1 MSDTDFF
8 ARIWGARGSLPA
20 SAGKSSQF
28 GCNSACVEL
37 RCGGRVL
44 VLDAGSGIFPLG
56 HKLLDGDR
64 RQVDL
69 LFSHCHYDHIEGLP
83 FFRPLHSREWTVRIW
98 SGHMAGR
105 MSTEEIVAGYMR
117 EPYFPVGP
125 GCFAADVSC
134 RDFKPGDVI
143 EAGDGITIRTGR
155 LNHPG
160 GDVGYRIEYGGKSF
174 CYITD
179 TEHVPGKPD
188 RTVLSLIEGADVV
201 IYDSS
206 YSDEHFEAHQGFG
219 HSTWQEGARLCDAA
233 GAGQLIAFHHLPEND
248 DRALEKFEAA
258 LGRMRPASRL
268 AREGMVIVP
277 GKPVR

>member
-1 MSDTDFF
+1 MSERDFF

-20 SAGKSSQF
+20 TGGKGSEF
-28 GCNSACVEL
+28 GCNSPCVEV
-37 RCGGRVL
+37 RCGTRIL

-56 HKLLDGDR
+56 HKLIEQERGE
-64 RQVDL
+64 VDL

-83 FFRPLHSREWTVRIW
+83 FFRPLYSCEWNVRIW

-105 MSTEEIVAGYMR
+105 MSTAEIVSGYMR

-125 GCFAADVSC
+125 SCFAAKLSC

-143 EAGDGITIRTGR
+143 DAGDGITIQTGL

-160 GDVGYRIEYGGKSF
+160 GDVGYRIEYDGKAI

-179 TEHVPGKPD
+179 TEHVPGLPD
-188 RTVLSLIEGADVV
+188 RIVLSMIEGADVV

-206 YSDEHFEAHQGFG
+206 YSDEHFEERRGFG

-233 GAGQLIAFHHLPEND
+233 GAEQLVAFHHLPEND
-248 DRALEKFEAA
+248 DRALEKVEAA
-258 LGRMRPASRL
+258 LRRMRPGSLL